1 MKWILR
7 SFAILDVLS
16 LFFLFNIFSIQFQS
30 LLANE
35 PLTSIEFLSRILFI
49 INWLSLLVGAVF
61 LAIPKKAGI
70 IIYYC
75 QIPLRL
81 VFLVFTLG
89 YLSALSKYSNWEHI
103 QKILVAVVIF
113 LEMLRIYTSYQIQK
127 KLFTR
132 F

>member
-7 SFAILDVLS
+7 CFAALDVLS
-16 LFFLFNIFSIQFQS
+16 LFFLFDTFLIQFNS
-30 LLANE
+30 IIANE

-49 INWLSLLVGAVF
+49 ITWLSLAVGAIF

-89 YLSALSKYSNWEHI
+89 YISILSKYSNWEHI
-103 QKILVAVVIF
+103 QKILVGVVIF
-113 LEMLRIYTSYQIQK
+113 LEMLRIYYSYIIQT
-127 KLFTR
+127 KLFKK
-132 F
+132 

>member
-16 LFFLFNIFSIQFQS
+16 LFFLFDTFFIQFQS
-30 LLANE
+30 ILANE

-49 INWLSLLVGAVF
+49 INWLSLLVGAIF

-89 YLSALSKYSNWEHI
+89 YVSALSKYSNWEHI
-103 QKILVAVVIF
+103 QNILVAVVIF
-113 LEMLRIYTSYQIQK
+113 LEMLRIYGSYQIQK
-127 KLFTR
+127 KLF
-132 F
+132 